1 MNSKLA
7 KIMLLVLLLAACTP
21 TTAPT
26 PTLAPTLTATSV
38 PPTATPMPTAT
49 PTPLPPTETPVPT
62 GITFVNDSGEMICAI
77 FAYTRGQEGE
87 LPNLVKSP
95 PLMPNA
101 TLVAEMDPDT
111 YDLEVWDCQ
120 MNQLHAV
127 YALEITE
134 ALTWNLSEP
143 LEGTPPEEIWI
154 NVVNQRNYDMCEFYI
169 RPAEAEEWGENI
181 LHPEINFV
189 IAAGS
194 SYLEWVSPGVYDLL
208 IKDCAG
214 NVASQLTNQE
224 IPQNMTW
231 TLTP

>member
-1 MNSKLA
+1 
-7 KIMLLVLLLAACTP
+7 MLDA
-21 TTAPT
+21 
-26 PTLAPTLTATSV
+26 TLT
-38 PPTATPMPTAT
+38 
-49 PTPLPPTETPVPT
+49 
-62 GITFVNDSGEMICAI
+62 
-77 FAYTRGQEGE
+77 
-87 LPNLVKSP
+87 
-95 PLMPNA
+95 
-101 TLVAEMDPDT
+101 AEMDPGT

-127 YALEITE
+127 YDLEVTE

-154 NVVNQRNYDMCEFYI
+154 EVVNQRSYDMCEFYI
-169 RPAEAEEWGENI
+169 RPAGAGEWGENI

-189 IAAGS
+189 ITAGG
-194 SYLEWVSPGVYDLL
+194 SYVEWVPPGIYDLL

-214 NVASQLTNQE
+214 NVARQLINQE